1 MSLKVEKNWGE
12 ADGELC
18 EQLDF
23 INSYVMHIQNLEKG
37 KKSWFLQM
45 NLQKCVYIPL
55 GVGVAVSPWN
65 FPLSLFGGM
74 IVSAVVTGNTIC
86 RKTIFR
92 RSDRC
97 IQIRRTLPESRY
109 SG

>member
-1 MSLKVEKNWGE
+1 MDAWNVLESGKNWGE

-37 KKSWFLQM
+37 KELVPTDE
-45 NLQKCVYIPL
+45 LTKCVYIPI

-65 FPLSLFGGM
+65 FPLTVWWNDRIGSCYRQHDLLQ
-74 IVSAVVTGNTIC
+74 
-86 RKTIFR
+86 TIF
-92 RSDRC
+92 
-97 IQIRRTLPESRY
+97 
-109 SG
+109 